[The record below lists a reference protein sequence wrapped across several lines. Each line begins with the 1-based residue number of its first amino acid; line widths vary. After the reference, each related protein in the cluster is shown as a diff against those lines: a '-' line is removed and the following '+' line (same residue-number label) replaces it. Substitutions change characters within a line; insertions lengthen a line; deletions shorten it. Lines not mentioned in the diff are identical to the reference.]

1 MLHLKKYTSG
11 DFYKNPTLLKFW
23 RIISGSLFFNLDNPP
38 ILSEILRYLKNDL
51 INDLTC
57 DNLKQSVINFINNYL
72 IKYYFSDSAQFNFT
86 FFNYYLNTDSGNYNF
101 STNSLESINRRLKEH
116 CGAGQLPLRKVY
128 VKLRDFKAIYLGKFK
143 YRVKR
148 NNLNQRRA
156 KTVKRREKLEEIY
169 VIYKNLSQENQLGVS
184 IETAYKIGNLDKMS
198 EIEENEIS
206 LLDIDLIAE

>member
-1 MLHLKKYTSG
+1 M
-11 DFYKNPTLLKFW
+11 
-23 RIISGSLFFNLDNPP
+23 NLDNPP
-38 ILSEILRYLKNDL
+38 ILSEILRYLKNYL
-51 INDLTC
+51 INELTC

-72 IKYYFSDSAQFNFT
+72 IKYYWSDSAQFNFT
-86 FFNYYLNTDSGNYNF
+86 FFNYHLNTDSGNYNF
-101 STNSLESINRRLKEH
+101 W
-116 CGAGQLPLRKVY
+116 
-128 VKLRDFKAIYLGKFK
+128 DFKAIYLGKFE
-143 YRVKR
+143 YQVKR

-169 VIYKNLSQENQLGVS
+169 VIYKNLSQENQLGVA